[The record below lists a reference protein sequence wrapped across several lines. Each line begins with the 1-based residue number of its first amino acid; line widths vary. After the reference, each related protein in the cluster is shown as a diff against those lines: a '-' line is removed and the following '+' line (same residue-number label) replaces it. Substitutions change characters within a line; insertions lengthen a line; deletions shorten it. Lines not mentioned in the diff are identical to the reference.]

1 MVDRICLCHSCGR
14 KVELG
19 QEELPCD
26 VLNGWLIVAHMV
38 GSESVDRYNFCS
50 FSCLQ
55 RWVADQVPEIPE
67 IFLKSLGEET
77 GSGK

>member
-1 MVDRICLCHSCGR
+1 MVDKYCICHSCGR
-14 KVELG
+14 KVEFS

-26 VLNGWLIVAHMV
+26 ILRDWLIVSCMK
-38 GSESVDRYNFCS
+38 GLESVDRYSFCS

-55 RWVADQVPEIPE
+55 RWVDSQVPIVPE

-77 GSGK
+77 KE

>member
-1 MVDRICLCHSCGR
+1 MVEGCCVCHSCGR
-14 KVELG
+14 KVEFD

-26 VLNGWLIVAHMV
+26 VLSGWLMVSHMK
-38 GSESVDRYNFCS
+38 GLEYVDSYSFCS

-55 RWVADQVPEIPE
+55 RWVASQVPEIPE

-77 GSGK
+77 AK